1 MRREGLIVDVDE
13 EKDQNIDIGKM
24 TDSELE
30 QFKQKLL
37 SGVDS
42 V

>member
-1 MRREGLIVDVDE
+1 MKREGLIVDVDE
-13 EKDQNIDIGKM
+13 EKDPKIDIGKM
-24 TDSELE
+24 TDKELE

-37 SGVDS
+37 SGVNN

>member
-1 MRREGLIVDVDE
+1 MKREGLIVDTVD
-13 EKDQNIDIGKM
+13 EKDQKIDIGKM
-24 TDSELE
+24 TDKELE

-37 SGVDS
+37 SSVDN

>member
-1 MRREGLIVDVDE
+1 MRREGLIVDIDE

-37 SGVDS
+37 SSVDD